1 MLFLAKIFSY
11 LGMLQ
16 KARVLSSAVRQQV
29 RTDLILN
36 VLHPQCIAMFQ
47 AHANLLIGLKLS
59 IKDLPM
65 AIILL
70 ITAELELYQLK

>member
-1 MLFLAKIFSY
+1 
-11 LGMLQ
+11 
-16 KARVLSSAVRQQV
+16 
-29 RTDLILN
+29 
-36 VLHPQCIAMFQ
+36 MFQ